1 MFTFHPKVMFKSK
14 RVARASIDDAE
25 YPISRRPAE
34 VPSKI
39 GEINSFPDGD
49 YLYRSISTGL
59 VL

>member
-1 MFTFHPKVMFKSK
+1 MFKSK

-25 YPISRRPAE
+25 YPIRRPAE
-34 VPSKI
+34 IPSKI

-49 YLYRSISTGL
+49 YLYGSISTGL